1 MAFAMKGNA
10 MRCSTSQRS
19 ANVCKAPANKL
30 ALRQL
35 APKAR
40 GALQIVAYR
49 EGTSVENTAHR
60 VETVNAIGRE
70 MVEAWFQGIK
80 EGSQAASGA
89 LEQYCGPEIVFC
101 RNQALESDKGK
112 GLEFLRQ
119 QLDKESSQYQLQD
132 FRIVASAASDQDDT
146 FFGLVEYK
154 YTSKAAGAN
163 ESCTGYKVLEIDVM
177 MDDGARKVVSLH
189 ERGQLSPEDVPQGA
203 AALCN
208 STVFPVDRLGSFP
221 SGLEPGTVV
230 DNVRAWCKARS
241 SGESEDVLDG
251 ALDSSF
257 RLYDAFGL
265 LPSLVGSEHTAKPE
279 AAVVPY
285 DKVKELVKQSK
296 SKYEVDC
303 HLVDAAVS
311 QDANVS
317 FSHWRSHF
325 TPSQGDGKKFTMEGI
340 EVEVFGKDGKLSDIW
355 LFRDP
360 MDFEREMLQK
370 QA

>member
-1 MAFAMKGNA
+1 MALAMKGNA
-10 MRCSTSQRS
+10 MRCSMSQRS
-19 ANVCKAPANKL
+19 AKVCKAPVNGL
-30 ALRQL
+30 SLRQL

-49 EGTSVENTAHR
+49 DGASVENTAHR

-80 EGSQAASGA
+80 EGSKAASGA
-89 LEQYCGPEIVFC
+89 LEQYCGAEITFC
-101 RNQALESDKGK
+101 RNQALEAEKGK
-112 GLEFLRQ
+112 GLDFLRQ

-132 FRIVASAASDQDDT
+132 FRIVASAASDEDDT

-154 YTSKAAGAN
+154 YTSKAAG
-163 ESCTGYKVLEIDVM
+163 SSDTCTGYKVLEIDVM
-177 MDDGARKVVSLH
+177 IDDGARKVTSIH
-189 ERGQLSPEDVPQGA
+189 ERGQLSPEDVPQGG

-221 SGLEPGTVV
+221 SGVKADTVK

-241 SGESEDVLDG
+241 SGESEDALDS

-265 LPSLVGSEHTAKPE
+265 LPSLVGPEHSAKAE

-285 DKVKELVKQSK
+285 DKVKDLLKQSK
-296 SKYEVDC
+296 SRYNVDC
-303 HLVDAAVS
+303 HLVDVAVS
-311 QDANVS
+311 QDANVG

-325 TPSQGDGKKFTMEGI
+325 TPKEGDAKKFTMEGI
-340 EVEVFGKDGKLSDIW
+340 ELEVFAQDGKLSDIW

-360 MDFEREMLQK
+360 MDFEREMLK
-370 QA
+370 KA